1 MILGRLTFG
10 LLAVAVLSGL
20 ALAPF
25 WSAARPLESLE
36 ALNGAT
42 PWGFFLRAVHA
53 LSSWGFL
60 AGTLAHLVEVLARGS
75 ERKLPPAVWWRS
87 VLLLPVAVLA
97 LLGGF
102 LMRGDAEAEAAL
114 AVAREIAASVP
125 LLGRG
130 LSALL
135 LGAPGSDLSAL
146 ALHHAGTF
154 TLLAWLLTAEHGRA
168 LAPDLRSTV
177 LATIGSFAA
186 AGVVPVA
193 LGPAAAPEGGLLL
206 GPWYL
211 LGLQGALLHL
221 PAAAGWLLPL
231 ALLLAVGATRHLE
244 GRARAALLAFAAA
257 WGAAYLAFTV
267 RLLLLAAR

>member
-1 MILGRLTFG
+1 MLLGRLTYG

-36 ALNGAT
+36 TLNGAT
-42 PWGFFLRAVHA
+42 PWGFWLRGVHA

-60 AGTLAHLVEVLARGS
+60 LGTLAHLVEVLWRRSDAR
-75 ERKLPPAVWWRS
+75 LAPAVWWRS
-87 VLLLPVAVLA
+87 VALLPVSVLA

-102 LMRGDAEAEAAL
+102 LMRGDAEAQAAL
-114 AVAREIAASVP
+114 AVWRETSASVP
-125 LLGRG
+125 LVGRSLG
-130 LSALL
+130 ALL
-135 LGAPGSDLSAL
+135 LGVPGSDLAPV

-154 TLLAWLLTAEHGRA
+154 TLLAWLLTAEHGRT

-177 LATIGSFAA
+177 LAALCSFAA
-186 AGVVPVA
+186 AGLFPVS
-193 LGPAAAPEGGLLL
+193 LGPADAPAGAILL

-221 PAAAGWLLPL
+221 PVTAGWLLPL
-231 ALLLAVGATRHLE
+231 LLLAAVGLVRHV
-244 GRARAALLAFAAA
+244 GGPPRTALLAFAAA
-257 WGAAYLAFTV
+257 WSAGYLAFTV
-267 RLLLLAAR
+267 RLLLAAR

>member
-1 MILGRLTFG
+1 MILGRLTYG

-42 PWGFFLRAVHA
+42 PWGFFLRGVHA
-53 LSSWGFL
+53 LSAWGFL
-60 AGTLAHLVEVLARGS
+60 AGTLAHLVEVLWKRTDTRLA
-75 ERKLPPAVWWRS
+75 PAVWWRS
-87 VLLLPVAVLA
+87 VALLPVAVLA

-102 LMRGDAEAEAAL
+102 LMRGDAEAQAAL
-114 AVAREIAASVP
+114 AVWREVSASVP
-125 LLGRG
+125 LAGRA
-130 LSALL
+130 LAALL
-135 LGAPGSDLSAL
+135 LGVPGSDLAPV

-177 LATIGSFAA
+177 LAALGSFAA
-186 AGVVPVA
+186 AGLLPVS
-193 LGPAAAPEGGLLL
+193 LGPATAPDGALLL

-221 PAAAGWLLPL
+221 PAAAGWVLPL
-231 ALLLAVGATRHLE
+231 VLLLAVGLVRHTG
-244 GRARAALLAFAAA
+244 GRPRTALLALAAA
-257 WGAAYLAFTV
+257 GSAGYLALTA
-267 RLLLLAAR
+267 RLLLLAR

>member
-1 MILGRLTFG
+1 MILGRLTYG
-10 LLAVAVLSGL
+10 LLLVTVMSGL

-36 ALNGAT
+36 TLNGAT
-42 PWGFFLRAVHA
+42 PWGFWLRGVHA

-60 AGTLAHLVEVLARGS
+60 LGTLSHLVEVLWKKTDGRLSPG
-75 ERKLPPAVWWRS
+75 VWWRS
-87 VLLLPVAVLA
+87 VALLPVSILA

-102 LMRGDAEAEAAL
+102 LMRGDAEAQAAL
-114 AVAREIAASVP
+114 AVWREVSASIPVV
-125 LLGRG
+125 GRG
-130 LSALL
+130 LAALL
-135 LGAPGSDLSAL
+135 LGVPGSDLAPV

-177 LATIGSFAA
+177 LAALGSFAA
-186 AGVVPVA
+186 AGLLPVS
-193 LGPAAAPEGGLLL
+193 LGPAVAPAGALLL

-221 PAAAGWLLPL
+221 PVAAGWLLPL
-231 ALLLAVGATRHLE
+231 LLLAVVGLVRHVD
-244 GRARAALLAFAAA
+244 GRRRTTLLAVAAA
-257 WGAAYLAFTV
+257 WSAGYLAFTV
-267 RLLLLAAR
+267 RLLLAAR

>member
-42 PWGFFLRAVHA
+42 PWGFYLRAVHA
-53 LSSWGFL
+53 LSAWGFL
-60 AGTLAHLVEVLARGS
+60 AGTLAHLVEVLARKS
-75 ERKLPPAVWWRS
+75 ERKLPRAVWWRS
-87 VLLLPVAVLA
+87 VLLLPLAVLA

-114 AVAREIAASVP
+114 SVAREIAASVP
-125 LLGRG
+125 LAGRG
-130 LSALL
+130 LGALFF
-135 LGAPGSDLSAL
+135 GVPGGDLAAV

-177 LATIGSFAA
+177 LAALGSFAA

-193 LGPAAAPEGGLLL
+193 LGPAVAPDGALLL

-211 LGLQGALLHL
+211 LGLQGMLLHL
-221 PAAAGWLLPL
+221 PAATGWLLPL
-231 ALLLAVGATRHLE
+231 ALVAAIGATRHLE
-244 GRARAALLAFAAA
+244 GRARSALLAFVAA
-257 WGAAYLAFTV
+257 WGAAFLAFTV
-267 RLLLLAAR
+267 RLLLAAR

>member
-1 MILGRLTFG
+1 MILGRLTYG
-10 LLAVAVLSGL
+10 LLVVAVLSGL

-42 PWGFFLRAVHA
+42 PWGFWLRGVHA

-60 AGTLAHLVEVLARGS
+60 LGTLAHLVEVLWKKTDARLS
-75 ERKLPPAVWWRS
+75 PAVWWRS
-87 VLLLPVAVLA
+87 VALLPVSILA

-114 AVAREIAASVP
+114 AVWREVSASVP
-125 LLGRG
+125 LLGRALG
-130 LSALL
+130 TLL
-135 LGAPGSDLSAL
+135 LGVPGSDLAPV

-154 TLLAWLLTAEHGRA
+154 TLLAWLLTAEHGKA

-177 LATIGSFAA
+177 LAALGSFAA
-186 AGVVPVA
+186 AGLLPVT
-193 LGPAAAPEGGLLL
+193 LGPAAPPAGVLLL

-221 PAAAGWLLPL
+221 PAAAGWILPL
-231 ALLLAVGATRHLE
+231 LLLAAVGLVRHVE

-257 WGAAYLAFTV
+257 WSAGYLAFTV
-267 RLLLLAAR
+267 RLLLA

>member
-1 MILGRLTFG
+1 VILGRLTFG

-36 ALNGAT
+36 TLNGAT
-42 PWGFFLRAVHA
+42 PWGFFLRGVHA

-60 AGTLAHLVEVLARGS
+60 AGTVAHLVEVLARGT
-75 ERKLPPAVWWRS
+75 ERKLSPPVWWRS
-87 VLLLPVAVLA
+87 VLLLPVSILA

-102 LMRGDAEAEAAL
+102 LMRGDAEAQAAL
-114 AVAREIAASVP
+114 AVAREIAVSIPV
-125 LLGRG
+125 LGKG
-130 LSALL
+130 LAPLL
-135 LGAPGSDLSAL
+135 LGVPGGDLAAV

-154 TLLAWLLTAEHGRA
+154 TLLTWLLTAEHGRA

-177 LATIGSFAA
+177 LAALGSFAA
-186 AGVVPVA
+186 AGILPVA
-193 LGPAAAPEGGLLL
+193 LGPAAAPDGAMLL

-221 PAAAGWLLPL
+221 PVPVGWAAPCLLV
-231 ALLLAVGATRHLE
+231 LAVGAARHLE
-244 GRARAALLAFAAA
+244 GRARAALLAFGAA
-257 WGAAYLAFTV
+257 WGAAYVAFTV
-267 RLLLLAAR
+267 RMLLAAR

>member
-42 PWGFFLRAVHA
+42 PWGFFLRGVHA
-53 LSSWGFL
+53 ISSWGFL
-60 AGTLAHLVEVLARGS
+60 AGTLAHLVEVLVKGA
-75 ERKLPPAVWWRS
+75 ERKLFPAVWWRS
-87 VLLLPVAVLA
+87 VLLLPVSVLA

-102 LMRGDAEAEAAL
+102 LMRGDAEAQAAL
-114 AVAREIAASVP
+114 AVAREISVTIPVLGGGLAALFLGVP
-125 LLGRG
+125 GG
-130 LSALL
+130 
-135 LGAPGSDLSAL
+135 DLAAV

-177 LATIGSFAA
+177 LAALGSLAV
-186 AGVVPVA
+186 AGVVPVP
-193 LGPAAAPEGGLLL
+193 LGPATAPDGALLL

-211 LGLQGALLHL
+211 LGLQGTLLHL

-231 ALLLAVGATRHLE
+231 ALLLLVGATRHVE

-267 RLLLLAAR
+267 RLLLVAAR

>member
-25 WSAARPLESLE
+25 WSAGRPLESLE

-42 PWGFFLRAVHA
+42 PWGFFLRGVHA
-53 LSSWGFL
+53 LSAWGFL
-60 AGTLAHLVEVLARGS
+60 LATLSHLVEVLWKRTDLRLA
-75 ERKLPPAVWWRS
+75 PAVWWRS
-87 VLLLPVAVLA
+87 VALLPVSVLA

-102 LMRGDAEAEAAL
+102 LMRGDAEAQAAL
-114 AVAREIAASVP
+114 AVWREVSASFPVA
-125 LLGRG
+125 GRV
-130 LSALL
+130 LASLL
-135 LGAPGSDLSAL
+135 LGVPGSDLAPV

-154 TLLAWLLTAEHGRA
+154 TLLAWLLTVEHGKT

-177 LATIGSFAA
+177 LAALGSFAA
-186 AGVVPVA
+186 AGLLPVS
-193 LGPAAAPEGGLLL
+193 LGPATAPEGALLL

-211 LGLQGALLHL
+211 LGLQEALVHL
-221 PAAAGWLLPL
+221 PVAAGWLLPL
-231 ALLLAVGATRHLE
+231 LLLLALGLARHAE

-257 WGAAYLAFTV
+257 WGAGYLALTA
-267 RLLLLAAR
+267 RILLAR

>member
-42 PWGFFLRAVHA
+42 PWGFFLRSVHA
-53 LSSWGFL
+53 LSSWAFL
-60 AGTLAHLVEVLARGS
+60 AGTLAHLVEVLAKGS
-75 ERKLPPAVWWRS
+75 ERKLSPAVWWRS

-102 LMRGDAEAEAAL
+102 LMRGDAEAQAAL

-125 LLGRG
+125 LAGSGLG
-130 LSALL
+130 ALL
-135 LGAPGSDLSAL
+135 LGVPGGDLAAV

-168 LAPDLRSTV
+168 LAPDLRATV
-177 LATIGSFAA
+177 LAGLGSFAA
-186 AGVVPVA
+186 AGVLPVT
-193 LGPAAAPEGGLLL
+193 LGPAAAPDGALLL

-221 PAAAGWLLPL
+221 PAAAGWLAPLP
-231 ALLLAVGATRHLE
+231 LLLALGLSRHSE
-244 GRARAALLAFAAA
+244 GRLRADLLAFSAA
-257 WGAAYLAFTV
+257 WVVAYLAFTV
-267 RLLLLAAR
+267 RVLLAAR